1 MEENKRPLER
11 KDYWLALALTV
22 LALFV
27 YVQTLSPS
35 LSYLSPDG
43 NELATIPYLLGLAH
57 SPGYPVYTWLGKL
70 FTLLPFGDIAHRVNL
85 MSAVTGAL
93 VSGGLYLLITILLN
107 PRIASPML
115 RRAAALCSAMLFA
128 FSLTFWSQ
136 SVIAEVYAP
145 NIAFFALTLLALL
158 HWERTRRDRDF
169 FLFALVFGL
178 SL

>member
-1 MEENKRPLER
+1 MEENKHPLDSI
-11 KDYWLALALTV
+11 DYWFSLALTA

-27 YVQTLSPS
+27 YVQTLTPS
-35 LSYLSPDG
+35 LSYMSPDG
-43 NELATIPYLLGLAH
+43 NELATISYLLGLAH

-85 MSAVTGAL
+85 MSAAMGAL
-93 VSGGLYLLITILLN
+93 SSGGLYLLINVFLN
-107 PRIASPML
+107 PRIISPML

-145 NIAFFALTLLALL
+145 NIAFIAL
-158 HWERTRRDRDF
+158 
-169 FLFALVFGL
+169 
-178 SL
+178 